1 MLEGYNGANFV
12 RTLPRES
19 TDMKKITLALAML
32 LTTFGIN
39 ASDANDKEAI
49 AKRIAPVGQVYVA
62 GAVAASE
69 AASGPRSG
77 EKVYQT
83 ACFACHGTG
92 ALDAPKK
99 GDAAWKPRMEQGF
112 DTLLKHAIEGI
123 RAMPAR
129 GTCGDCSDDE
139 IAAAIKFMT
148 EGV

>member
-1 MLEGYNGANFV
+1 MPV
-12 RTLPRES
+12 TLRI
-19 TDMKKITLALAML
+19 KKL
-32 LTTFGIN
+32 
-39 ASDANDKEAI
+39 
-49 AKRIAPVGQVYVA
+49 AKRLAPVGQVYVA
-62 GAVAASE
+62 GAAAASDA

-99 GDAAWKPRMEQGF
+99 GDASWKPRMDQGF
-112 DTLLKHAIEGI
+112 DTMLKHAIEGI
-123 RAMPAR
+123 RNMPAR

>member
-1 MLEGYNGANFV
+1 MNKLTVAF
-12 RTLPRES
+12 
-19 TDMKKITLALAML
+19 ALL

-39 ASDANDKEAI
+39 ASADADKEALT
-49 AKRIAPVGQVYVA
+49 KRLAPIGQVHVA
-62 GAVAASE
+62 GAVAAVDA

-99 GDAAWKPRMEQGF
+99 GDAAWKPRLEQGF
-112 DTLLKHAIEGI
+112 DTLLKHSIEGI
-123 RAMPAR
+123 RNMPAR

>member
-1 MLEGYNGANFV
+1 
-12 RTLPRES
+12 
-19 TDMKKITLALAML
+19 MKKITIALAML
-32 LTTFGIN
+32 LTTFGIH
-39 ASDANDKEAI
+39 ASDAADKEGL
-49 AKRIAPVGQVYVA
+49 AKRLAPVGQVYVA
-62 GAVAASE
+62 GAAAASDA

-99 GDAAWKPRMEQGF
+99 GDASWKPRMDQGF
-112 DTLLKHAIEGI
+112 DTMLKHAIEGI
-123 RAMPAR
+123 RNMPAR

>member
-1 MLEGYNGANFV
+1 
-12 RTLPRES
+12 
-19 TDMKKITLALAML
+19 MKKITIALAML
-32 LTTFGIN
+32 LTTFGIH
-39 ASDANDKEAI
+39 ASDAADKEAL
-49 AKRIAPVGQVYVA
+49 AKRLAPVGQVYVA
-62 GAVAASE
+62 GAAAASDA

-99 GDAAWKPRMEQGF
+99 GDASWKPRMDQGF
-112 DTLLKHAIEGI
+112 DTMLKHAIEGI
-123 RAMPAR
+123 RNMPAR

>member
-1 MLEGYNGANFV
+1 
-12 RTLPRES
+12 
-19 TDMKKITLALAML
+19 MKKITIAFALL
-32 LTTFGIN
+32 LTTFGIH
-39 ASDANDKEAI
+39 ASAEADKEAL
-49 AKRIAPVGQVYVA
+49 AKRLAPVGQVYVA
-62 GAVAASE
+62 GAVVASE
-69 AASGPRSG
+69 AAASGPRSG

-99 GDAAWKPRMEQGF
+99 GDAAWKPRLEQGF

-123 RAMPAR
+123 RNMPAR